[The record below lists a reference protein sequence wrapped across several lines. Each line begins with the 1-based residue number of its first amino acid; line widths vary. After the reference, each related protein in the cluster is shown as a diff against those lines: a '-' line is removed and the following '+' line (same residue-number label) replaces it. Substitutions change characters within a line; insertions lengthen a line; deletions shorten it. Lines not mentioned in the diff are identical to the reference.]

1 MSVHKVLFEDVLS
14 TADKWETNILL
25 QRDQYAKL
33 IKLLLAVSHIDPIF
47 KKKKKT
53 QQKEYSPD
61 CIVYGISH
69 AVGIKVSRNCPL
81 ESQ

>member
-47 KKKKKT
+47 KKKKKNT
-53 QQKEYSPD
+53 AERIQP
-61 CIVYGISH
+61 
-69 AVGIKVSRNCPL
+69 
-81 ESQ
+81 